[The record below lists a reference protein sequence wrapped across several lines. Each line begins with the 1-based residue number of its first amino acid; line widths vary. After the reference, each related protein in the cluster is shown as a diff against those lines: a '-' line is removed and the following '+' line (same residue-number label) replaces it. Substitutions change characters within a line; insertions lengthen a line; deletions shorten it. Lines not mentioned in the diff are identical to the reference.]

1 MPLFSALRHS
11 FFIACI
17 THVPMG
23 NSGSF
28 RGECKLQQKVRTQLA
43 FNAQSTTQVEEVKY
57 QAYLGR
63 VLENNSSVN

>member
-1 MPLFSALRHS
+1 
-11 FFIACI
+11 
-17 THVPMG
+17 MG
-23 NSGSF
+23 NSGGF